1 MSATRGA
8 GIVEALFAVALC
20 ALATGIL
27 AASVFTGSRALALAR
42 GSSAQA
48 TATYDGL
55 ERLRR
60 SGPGILDELV
70 GSAPQVTRH
79 CERASGRGR
88 PDALS
93 VAGSWAMLSA
103 SHTFLVRSEHLP

>member
-1 MSATRGA
+1 MNTTRGA
-8 GIVEALFAVALC
+8 GIVEALFAVALG

-27 AASVFTGSRALALAR
+27 AASVLTGSRALALAR
-42 GSSAQA
+42 GAGAQA

-60 SGPGILDELV
+60 HGPGVTDELV
-70 GSAPQVTRH
+70 GTVPPVTRR
-79 CERASGRGR
+79 CERAAGRGR

-103 SHTFLVRSEHLP
+103 SHTFRVRSEHLP

>member
-1 MSATRGA
+1 MNATRGA
-8 GIVEALFAVALC
+8 SIVEALFAVVLA

-42 GSSAQA
+42 GAGAQA
-48 TATYDGL
+48 TATHDGL

-60 SGPGILDELV
+60 RSPGTTDDLV
-70 GSAPQVTRH
+70 GTVPAVTRH
-79 CERASGRGR
+79 CERTPGRGR

-93 VAGSWAMLSA
+93 VSGGWAALSR
-103 SHTFLVRSEHLP
+103 SHAFLVRSEYLP